1 MYSLYIFLGKLM
13 TFTVFPKKCSRDLGR
28 ISGNESR
35 SPEGFQKEATEKT
48 QVLRSSL
55 NDEVMT
61 TAGQKGTHRRT
72 AGSRESTGAFSS
84 AQARPEQAGWL
95 SSPSAK
101 SLSEKNFSWL
111 RRKATDGIVSLQ
123 RQLVNLQKSS
133 TGGSCRKVHDTQI
146 PSVDYFPAKQDMG
159 KLCQ

>member
-1 MYSLYIFLGKLM
+1 M

-95 SSPSAK
+95 SVLPCLCSAVGGEVLHHQDVQREDLEEPLQFLQLSDGPSA
-101 SLSEKNFSWL
+101 S
-111 RRKATDGIVSLQ
+111 Q
-123 RQLVNLQKSS
+123 PPPSS
-133 TGGSCRKVHDTQI
+133 GL
-146 PSVDYFPAKQDMG
+146 P
-159 KLCQ
+159 L

>member
-72 AGSRESTGAFSS
+72 AGSRESTVPFPLH
-84 AQARPEQAGWL
+84 RPGQNRLAGCH
-95 SSPSAK
+95 PPQPRA
-101 SLSEKNFSWL
+101 SLK
-111 RRKATDGIVSLQ
+111 RTSL
-123 RQLVNLQKSS
+123 
-133 TGGSCRKVHDTQI
+133 D
-146 PSVDYFPAKQDMG
+146 
-159 KLCQ
+159 